1 MLGYIVSQPE
11 AMALRDARHKADQRP
26 EDTGRMKQSGTPQER
41 AGGIVLR
48 PQPGISAAQISQALL
63 SRLDAQELVSS
74 VVVAEGTDAAGDFLR
89 FSISDDQAAEW
100 APGHDTLA
108 LARHL
113 QLDPASRPA
122 DLLREI
128 VLALLLAPVPVVF
141 PNLDELVSAVHIRR
155 NIVQAARKTTLAF
168 HTSQAERPAD
178 CWVYQEDCGFVILPG
193 VSLTAALAKA
203 TQPEVSGALY
213 AFSCYRA
220 TEYVMLLGIAEE
232 LAHCHPALFHQ
243 LESLWTRRPIMSG
256 EFHEVFLRE
265 QGSMEAPLPPH
276 YFVPGDRVWFRNP
289 DEASAEASGY
299 EGSWVIYLGA
309 GLFTNFWKQDRPY
322 TLADKCLEIFHWRH
336 ATCLDAGGDLRMDE
350 AKVETLVA
358 ASQLEPAEVA
368 RILALMQRYREPRG
382 VYVDGGCLD
391 TTREF
396 ARWVHPGTTD
406 LVLPE
411 K

>member
-1 MLGYIVSQPE
+1 MNP
-11 AMALRDARHKADQRP
+11 
-26 EDTGRMKQSGTPQER
+26 SGTPTGLD
-41 AGGIVLR
+41 GGIVLR
-48 PQPGISAAQISQALL
+48 QNPGSSAAQALHTVL
-63 SRLDAQELVSS
+63 ARLDAHELASCVAVS
-74 VVVAEGTDAAGDFLR
+74 EGADAAGSFLR
-89 FSISDDQAAEW
+89 FSLAAEQAADW
-100 APGHDTLA
+100 APGHDTLP
-108 LARHL
+108 LARRL
-113 QLDPASRPA
+113 QLAPAHRPA
-122 DLLREI
+122 DLVREI
-128 VLALLLAPVPVVF
+128 VLALLLSPVPAEF
-141 PNLDELVSAVHIRR
+141 PSIDELISAVHIRR
-155 NIVQAARKTTLAF
+155 NIVQAARKTTLSF

-178 CWVYQEDCGFVILPG
+178 CWTYKEDCGFVILPG

-203 TQPEVSGALY
+203 TQPEVSGTLY

-232 LAHCHPALFHQ
+232 LAHCHPALLHQ
-243 LESLWTRRPIMSG
+243 LETQWARRPIMSG

-265 QGSMEAPLPPH
+265 QGTMEAPLPPH

-299 EGSWVIYLGA
+299 EGSWVIYLGE
-309 GLFTNFWKQDRPY
+309 GLFTNFWKQDQPY

-336 ATCLDAGGDLRMDE
+336 ATYLDADGDARMDE

-358 ASQLEPAEVA
+358 ATLLDAEETGRIQA
-368 RILALMQRYREPRG
+368 RMQRYREARG
-382 VYVDGGCLD
+382 VWVDGGCLD

-406 LVLPE
+406 MVLPA

>member
-1 MLGYIVSQPE
+1 MNP
-11 AMALRDARHKADQRP
+11 
-26 EDTGRMKQSGTPQER
+26 SGTPAALE
-41 AGGIVLR
+41 GGIVLR
-48 PQPGISAAQISQALL
+48 QKAGSSAAQSLHTLL
-63 SRLDAQELVSS
+63 ARLNAQELAAS
-74 VVVAEGTDAAGDFLR
+74 VVLGEGRDAAGNFLR
-89 FSISDDQAAEW
+89 LRLAANLAAEW

-108 LARHL
+108 LARKL
-113 QLDPASRPA
+113 QLAPAHRPA
-122 DLLREI
+122 DLVREI
-128 VLALLLAPVPVVF
+128 VLALLVAPVAAEF
-141 PNLDELVSAVHIRR
+141 PSLDELVSAVHIRR
-155 NIVQAARKTTLAF
+155 NIVQAARKTTLSF
-168 HTSQAERPAD
+168 HTSQAERPTD
-178 CWVYQEDCGFVILPG
+178 CWTYKQDCGFVILPG

-203 TQPEVSGALY
+203 TQPEVSGTLY

-232 LAHCHPALFHQ
+232 LAHCHPELYHQ

-265 QGSMEAPLPPH
+265 QGTMESPLPPH

-299 EGSWVIYLGA
+299 EGSWVIYLGE
-309 GLFTNFWKQDRPY
+309 GLFTNFWKHDQPY

-336 ATCLDAGGDLRMDE
+336 ATYLDAGGDTRMDE
-350 AKVETLVA
+350 EKVETLVA
-358 ASQLEPAEVA
+358 ATSLNANEAGRIQA
-368 RILALMQRYREPRG
+368 RMQRYREARG

-406 LVLPE
+406 IVLPAS
-411 K
+411 

>member
-1 MLGYIVSQPE
+1 
-11 AMALRDARHKADQRP
+11 
-26 EDTGRMKQSGTPQER
+26 MKQSGTPAGP

-48 PQPGISAAQISQALL
+48 QTAGSSAAQALQTVL
-63 SRLDAQELVSS
+63 ARLDARELASS
-74 VVVAEGTDAAGDFLR
+74 VVVSEGADAAGKVLR
-89 FSISDDQAAEW
+89 FSLAAERAADW

-108 LARHL
+108 LCRKLH
-113 QLDPASRPA
+113 LDPAQNPA
-122 DLLREI
+122 DLVREI
-128 VLALLLAPVPVVF
+128 VLALLVAPVETAF
-141 PNLDELVSAVHIRR
+141 PSLDELVSAVHIRR
-155 NIVQAARKTTLAF
+155 NIVQAARKTTLSF

-178 CWVYQEDCGFVILPG
+178 CWTYKKDCGFVILPG

-203 TQPEVSGALY
+203 TQPEVSGTLY

-232 LAHCHPALFHQ
+232 LAHCNPALYHQ
-243 LESLWTRRPIMSG
+243 LEALWTRRPIMSG

-265 QGSMEAPLPPH
+265 QGSMEMPLPPH

-299 EGSWVIYLGA
+299 EGSWVIYLGE
-309 GLFTNFWKQDRPY
+309 GLFTNFWKQDQPY

-336 ATCLDAGGDLRMDE
+336 ATYLDAGGDARMDE
-350 AKVETLVA
+350 ARVETLVA
-358 ASQLEPAEVA
+358 ATSLDAAESGRIQA
-368 RILALMQRYREPRG
+368 RMQRYREARG
-382 VYVDGGCLD
+382 VYRDGGCLD

-406 LVLPE
+406 IKLPPQ
-411 K
+411 

>member
-1 MLGYIVSQPE
+1 MNP
-11 AMALRDARHKADQRP
+11 
-26 EDTGRMKQSGTPQER
+26 SGTPTELE
-41 AGGIVLR
+41 GGIVLR
-48 PQPGISAAQISQALL
+48 QRAGSSTAQALHAL
-63 SRLDAQELVSS
+63 LARLDAQELAASVLVS
-74 VVVAEGTDAAGDFLR
+74 EGNDAAGHFLR
-89 FSISDDQAAEW
+89 FGLAAKLAADW

-108 LARHL
+108 LARKL
-113 QLDPASRPA
+113 QLAPAQRPA
-122 DLLREI
+122 DLVREI
-128 VLALLLAPVPVVF
+128 VLALLVAPVAAEF
-141 PNLDELVSAVHIRR
+141 PSLDELVSAVHIRR
-155 NIVQAARKTTLAF
+155 NIVQAARKTTLSF

-178 CWVYQEDCGFVILPG
+178 CWTYKEDCGFVILPG

-203 TQPEVSGALY
+203 TQPEVSGTLY

-232 LAHCHPALFHQ
+232 LAHCNPALYQQ

-299 EGSWVIYLGA
+299 EGSWVIYLGE
-309 GLFTNFWKQDRPY
+309 GLFTNFWKHDQPY
-322 TLADKCLEIFHWRH
+322 TLAAKCLEIFHWRH
-336 ATCLDAGGDLRMDE
+336 ATYLDASGDARMDE
-350 AKVETLVA
+350 EKVEALVA
-358 ASQLEPAEVA
+358 ATSLDADEAGRIQA
-368 RILALMQRYREPRG
+368 RMQRYRDARG

-406 LVLPE
+406 MVLPAS
-411 K
+411 

>member
-1 MLGYIVSQPE
+1 MNP
-11 AMALRDARHKADQRP
+11 
-26 EDTGRMKQSGTPQER
+26 SGTPAAGE
-41 AGGIVLR
+41 GGIVLR
-48 PQPGISAAQISQALL
+48 QNVGGTAQALHALLARVDAKDLAASVLL
-63 SRLDAQELVSS
+63 S
-74 VVVAEGTDAAGDFLR
+74 EGRDAAGNFVRL
-89 FSISDDQAAEW
+89 SLAANLAADW

-108 LARHL
+108 LARKL
-113 QLDPASRPA
+113 QLAPAQRPA
-122 DLLREI
+122 DLVREI
-128 VLALLLAPVPVVF
+128 VLALLVAPVAAEF
-141 PNLDELVSAVHIRR
+141 PSLDELVSAVHIRR
-155 NIVQAARKTTLAF
+155 NIVQAARKTTLSF

-178 CWVYQEDCGFVILPG
+178 CWTYKEDCGFVILPG

-203 TQPEVSGALY
+203 TQPEVSGTLY

-232 LAHCHPALFHQ
+232 LAHCNPALYQQ

-299 EGSWVIYLGA
+299 EGSWVIYLGE
-309 GLFTNFWKQDRPY
+309 GLFTNFWKHDQPY
-322 TLADKCLEIFHWRH
+322 TLAAKCLEIFHWRH
-336 ATCLDAGGDLRMDE
+336 ATYLDASGDARMDE
-350 AKVETLVA
+350 EKVEALVA
-358 ASQLEPAEVA
+358 ATSLDADEAGRIQA
-368 RILALMQRYREPRG
+368 RMQRYRDARG

-406 LVLPE
+406 MVLPAS
-411 K
+411 

>member
-1 MLGYIVSQPE
+1 
-11 AMALRDARHKADQRP
+11 
-26 EDTGRMKQSGTPQER
+26 MKQSGKPAGP

-48 PQPGISAAQISQALL
+48 QTAGCSAAQALQSL
-63 SRLDAQELVSS
+63 LARLDAQELAAS
-74 VVVAEGTDAAGDFLR
+74 VVVSEGADAEGRWLR
-89 FSISDDQAAEW
+89 FSLAAEQAAEW
-100 APGHDTLA
+100 APGHDTLGLSRA
-108 LARHL
+108 LR
-113 QLDPASRPA
+113 LDPAHEPA
-122 DLLREI
+122 DLVREI
-128 VLALLLAPVPVVF
+128 VLALLVAPVDAVF
-141 PNLDELVSAVHIRR
+141 PGLDELVSAVHIRR
-155 NIVQAARKTTLAF
+155 NIVQAARKTTLSF

-178 CWVYQEDCGFVILPG
+178 CWIYKKDCGFVILPG

-203 TQPEVSGALY
+203 TQPEVSGTLY

-232 LAHCHPALFHQ
+232 LAHCNPALYHQ
-243 LESLWTRRPIMSG
+243 LEALWTRRPIMSG

-299 EGSWVIYLGA
+299 EGSWVIYLGE
-309 GLFTNFWKQDRPY
+309 GLFTNFWKQDQPY

-336 ATCLDAGGDLRMDE
+336 ATYLDAGGDARMDE
-350 AKVETLVA
+350 ARVETLVA
-358 ASQLEPAEVA
+358 ATSLDAAESGRIQA
-368 RILALMQRYREPRG
+368 RMQRYREARG
-382 VYVDGGCLD
+382 VYRDGGCLD

-406 LVLPE
+406 ITLPPQ
-411 K
+411 

>member
-1 MLGYIVSQPE
+1 MNP
-11 AMALRDARHKADQRP
+11 
-26 EDTGRMKQSGTPQER
+26 SGTPTELE
-41 AGGIVLR
+41 GGIVLR
-48 PQPGISAAQISQALL
+48 QRAGSSTAQALHAL
-63 SRLDAQELVSS
+63 LARRNAQELAASVLVS
-74 VVVAEGTDAAGDFLR
+74 EGNDAAGHFLR
-89 FSISDDQAAEW
+89 FGLAAQLAADW

-108 LARHL
+108 LARKL
-113 QLDPASRPA
+113 QLAPAQRPA
-122 DLLREI
+122 DLVREI
-128 VLALLLAPVPVVF
+128 VLALLLAPVAAEF
-141 PNLDELVSAVHIRR
+141 PSLDELVSAVHIRR
-155 NIVQAARKTTLAF
+155 NIVQAARKTTLSF

-178 CWVYQEDCGFVILPG
+178 CWTYKEDCGFVILPG

-203 TQPEVSGALY
+203 TQPEVSGTLY

-232 LAHCHPALFHQ
+232 LAHCNPALYQQ

-299 EGSWVIYLGA
+299 EGSWVIYLGE
-309 GLFTNFWKQDRPY
+309 GLFTNFWKHDQPY
-322 TLADKCLEIFHWRH
+322 TLAAKCLEIFHWRH
-336 ATCLDAGGDLRMDE
+336 ATYLDASGDARMDE
-350 AKVETLVA
+350 EKVEALVA
-358 ASQLEPAEVA
+358 ATSLDADEAGRIQA
-368 RILALMQRYREPRG
+368 RMQRYRDARG

-406 LVLPE
+406 MVLPAS
-411 K
+411 